1 MIILKLL
8 FVAASLL
15 TQAWIF
21 RDPKPDAPAP
31 SITQVT
37 LDPIR
42 PAVHDSSP
50 AESDSSRTGETWT
63 LR

>member
-8 FVAASLL
+8 FVAASLM
-15 TQAWIF
+15 TQAWVF
-21 RDPKPDAPAP
+21 RDRQPDA
-31 SITQVT
+31 SSHSNIQVT

-42 PAVHDSSP
+42 PAVYDSSS
-50 AESDSSRTGETWT
+50 AESDSSKSGETWT